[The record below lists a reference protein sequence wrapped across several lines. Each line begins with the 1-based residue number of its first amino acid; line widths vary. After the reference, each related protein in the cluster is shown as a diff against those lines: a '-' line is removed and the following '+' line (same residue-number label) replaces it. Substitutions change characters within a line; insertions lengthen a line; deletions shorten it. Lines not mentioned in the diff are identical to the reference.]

1 MDLRSIEDIILEFLA
16 EDAQT
21 TVRELRETLLTAG
34 HRMPVDSLLAVEVLT
49 RVQRRTGVVLR
60 ACPETAAA
68 MRSVRS
74 FAEAVYRQLSQAGP
88 EVATA

>member
-1 MDLRSIEDIILEFLA
+1 MDLREIEDIILEFLA

-21 TVRELRETLLTAG
+21 TAGELRETLLASG
-34 HRMPVDSLLAVEVLT
+34 PRMPVDSVLAVEVLT

-60 ACPETAAA
+60 PCPESAAA
-68 MRSVRS
+68 MRSVHS
-74 FAEAVYRQLSQAGP
+74 FAEAVHRQLSQTGP